1 MDTLAE
7 REAEILELMIKAHV
21 ATGEPVGSRTI
32 SKTGIGLSA
41 ATVRNSMADLEE
53 KGYLTHPFTS
63 AGRLPT
69 DRGYR
74 FYVDKLMAQEE
85 LEEDERQ
92 HIRERIAFRVREGN
106 IEGVLEQVSRVIGEL
121 SLNLGVALTPRFERG
136 VFERLEMVHLSESK
150 ILLVLTIASGLVKTM
165 VIEVDARIAHSELD
179 ETARAINERL
189 SGLSVAEIRDSVG
202 ERLRSIS
209 RGSPR
214 LLRALCDTASTL
226 FRASSGDDLRVGGTG
241 NFFLQPEFSGDQKS
255 VAALLDLLEERNVI
269 VTILDER
276 MDNEGIA
283 ITIGNEHGAPEL
295 HNCSVLTSRYRVGDV
310 SGLVGV
316 IGPTRIPYAKMVP
329 MLRYVTHVTEEMLA
343 Q

>member
-1 MDTLAE
+1 MDNLAQ
-7 REAEILELMIKAHV
+7 REAEILELLIKAHV

-32 SKTGIGLSA
+32 SKSGIGLSA

-85 LEEDERQ
+85 LAEEERQ
-92 HIRERIAFRVREGN
+92 DIRERIAFRLREGN
-106 IEGVLEQVSRVIGEL
+106 IEGVLEQVSRVIAEL
-121 SLNLGVALTPRFERG
+121 SHNLGVALTPRFERG

-150 ILLVLTIASGLVKTM
+150 IMLVLTIASGLVKTM
-165 VIEVDARIAHSELD
+165 VIEVDARIDHSELD

-214 LLRALCDTASTL
+214 LLRALCDTAGAL
-226 FRASSGDDLRVGGTG
+226 FKASSGDDLRFGGTG
-241 NFFLQPEFSGDQKS
+241 NFFLQPEFSGDQKG